1 MKNSFTLY
9 ISVAVKPHFSL
20 HWIILNFSMPLV
32 QTSPLPSLLYSVP
45 QKADPDGLPAPGS
58 LAGGHLVG
66 YE

>member
-1 MKNSFTLY
+1 
-9 ISVAVKPHFSL
+9 
-20 HWIILNFSMPLV
+20 MPLV